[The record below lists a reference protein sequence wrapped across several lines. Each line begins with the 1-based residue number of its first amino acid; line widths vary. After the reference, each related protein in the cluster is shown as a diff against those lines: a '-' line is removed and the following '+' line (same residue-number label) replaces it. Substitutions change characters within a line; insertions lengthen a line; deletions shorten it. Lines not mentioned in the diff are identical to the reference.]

1 MHARAAG
8 VDRRGRP
15 AEVHVDR
22 RCAEPPHAQ
31 RAAGNHPRASLAG
44 AALHAVGVGDAL
56 LERLA
61 LPRHGRAARREGL
74 AREHVFYEGEP
85 EPRGVSGAVCAVR
98 GRVGAAAGLRYRPS
112 LEGTGLPSVRPLLP
126 VSTPCSVASASP
138 APWLKPSEHLVR
150 LYEHSISLRCPLLQK
165 WLEYRMNTAPT
176 ASQCAKMHRY
186 QEEKYNVKVLA
197 LEWRRALDKESPPQ
211 ERIRRYAEY
220 SDQKWDMRRSRAIY
234 NQMQSQQW
242 LIQRENQPDIQD
254 RFWYSRYRDWW
265 ETWNFIKLDLL
276 RPPVKQNLWKI
287 EDDARALRHLDAI
300 ENADYKL
307 NPWETTRKERYMLTP
322 SHVAGAEVPRSV
334 THIKKRFD
342 ISKLPAV
349 PLGDLAMR
357 ISPENPIYGFADD
370 KEYEKWFAEQRK
382 LLISARSELEQMK
395 RDGYRPAE
403 IGGDLDPYVASR
415 PQDSW
420 KLARKKRID
429 LLDKARAERTALENR
444 KRDARERLLGS
455 MESQQTLQEQAA
467 FRPFVET
474 AVYTKDFGKIEAN
487 RTRRQYIDGTHGRV
501 LRPTASVIDDDDTE
515 LVSEPNDAVRTVFGG
530 KGAAL
535 FSTST
540 AMTKDKASRPDA
552 ARPDARTL
560 EQAAQEHQEA
570 LAKQRQEEEEK
581 AERKKDS
588 L

>member
-1 MHARAAG
+1 MALRCTRVRQGWIAEAVLRKFMSTEDVQSRPTLNAQQEITPGHHWLEQHYTLSAWEMLYWNGWRYRVTG
-8 VDRRGRP
+8 ELLVGKDWRGNMFFMKENP
-15 AEVHVDR
+15 
-22 RCAEPPHAQ
+22 
-31 RAAGNHPRASLAG
+31 N
-44 AALHAVGVGDAL
+44 
-56 LERLA
+56 
-61 LPRHGRAARREGL
+61 REGYQERF
-74 AREHVFYEGEP
+74 ARFVEGWE
-85 EPRGVSGAVCAVR
+85 
-98 GRVGAAAGLRYRPS
+98 
-112 LEGTGLPSVRPLLP
+112 LPQDYD
-126 VSTPCSVASASP
+126 TD
-138 APWLKPSEHLVR
+138 HLWK
-150 LYEHSISLRCPLLQK
+150 K